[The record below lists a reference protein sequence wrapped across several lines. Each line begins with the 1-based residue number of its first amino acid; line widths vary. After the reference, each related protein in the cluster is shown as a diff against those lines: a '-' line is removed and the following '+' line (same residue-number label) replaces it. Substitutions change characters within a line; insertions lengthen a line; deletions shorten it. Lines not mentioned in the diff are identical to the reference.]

1 MRYPYQPIAKGL
13 LAPIVDI
20 QIWSSGRWV
29 TFDAYVDSGATYT
42 IFGPDNAEILGINL
56 RSGRKIMIRV
66 GDGKLI
72 PVYLHKLPVQFSGQ
86 QFNATIGFSESLG
99 VGFNIL
105 GRISFFDRF
114 RICFNDKQGM
124 VDTTYLK

>member
-1 MRYPYQPIAKGL
+1 MRYPYREITKGF

-20 QIWSSGRWV
+20 QIWAYGRWIA
-29 TFDAYVDSGATYT
+29 FDAYVDSGATYT
-42 IFGPDNAEILGINL
+42 IFRPDKAEILGLNF

-86 QFNATIGFSESLG
+86 KFTATIGFSESLG

-114 RICFNDKQGM
+114 RICFNDKERI
-124 VDTTYLK
+124 VDAAYL